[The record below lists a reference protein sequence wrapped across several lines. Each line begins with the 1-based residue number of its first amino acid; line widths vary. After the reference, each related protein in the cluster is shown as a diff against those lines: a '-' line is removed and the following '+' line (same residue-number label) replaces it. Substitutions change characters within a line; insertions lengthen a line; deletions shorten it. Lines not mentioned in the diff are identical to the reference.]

1 MASNIK
7 DMLGFVS
14 AYLFFTFFLYLTTK
28 LINKF
33 NFSFL
38 HVGVFTLILTVLGLV
53 IEWQLK

>member
-33 NFSFL
+33 YFSFL
-38 HVGVFTLILTVLGLV
+38 QVGVFTLILTILGLIV
-53 IEWQLK
+53 EWQLK

>member
-1 MASNIK
+1 MALNIK

-14 AYLFFTFFLYLTTK
+14 AYIFFTFFLYLTTK

-38 HVGVFTLILTVLGLV
+38 QVGVFTLIITILGLT